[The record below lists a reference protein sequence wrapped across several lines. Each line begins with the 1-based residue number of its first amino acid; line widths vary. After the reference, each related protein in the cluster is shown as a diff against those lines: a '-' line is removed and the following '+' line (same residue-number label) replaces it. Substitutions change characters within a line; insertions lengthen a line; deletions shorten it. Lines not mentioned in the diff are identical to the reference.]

1 MLTRTEAAE
10 LVSTW
15 QSAGDKVIFTNG
27 CFDLLHRGHIEYLLS
42 AAALGDK
49 LIIGLNSDDS
59 VKKLKGNGRPLQ
71 SAVDRTAILQAL
83 TVVDTVVVFDEETPA
98 ELIAELQPDVLVK
111 GGDYQEEDIV
121 GRESVLAKGGE
132 IKIIPYVEG
141 ASTSNIISSILASK
155 SLD

>member
-1 MLTRTEAAE
+1 MLTRSEAAE

-15 QSAGDKVIFTNG
+15 QSVGHKVIFTNG
-27 CFDLLHRGHIEYLLS
+27 CFDLLHRGHIEYLQS

-59 VKKLKGNGRPLQ
+59 VSSLKGNTRPFQ
-71 SAVDRTAILQAL
+71 NEHDRAAILKAL
-83 TVVDTVVVFDEETPA
+83 SCVDAVVVFDEDTPR
-98 ELIAELQPDVLVK
+98 ELIGELLPDVLVK

-121 GRESVLAKGGE
+121 GRETVLAKGGE

>member
-1 MLTRTEAAE
+1 MLTRSEAAE

-15 QSAGDKVIFTNG
+15 QSVGHKVIFTNG
-27 CFDLLHRGHIEYLLS
+27 CFDLLHRGHIEYLQS

-59 VKKLKGNGRPLQ
+59 VSSLKGNTRPLQ
-71 SAVDRTAILQAL
+71 NEHDRAAILKAL
-83 TVVDTVVVFDEETPA
+83 SCVDAVVVFDEDTPR
-98 ELIAELQPDVLVK
+98 ELIGELLPDVLVK

-121 GRESVLAKGGE
+121 GRETVLAKGGE

>member
-1 MLTRTEAAE
+1 
-10 LVSTW
+10 
-15 QSAGDKVIFTNG
+15 
-27 CFDLLHRGHIEYLLS
+27 
-42 AAALGDK
+42 
-49 LIIGLNSDDS
+49 
-59 VKKLKGNGRPLQ
+59 
-71 SAVDRTAILQAL
+71 
-83 TVVDTVVVFDEETPA
+83 VVDTVVVFDEETPA

-121 GRESVLAKGGE
+121 GRETVLSKGGE

>member
-27 CFDLLHRGHIEYLLS
+27 CFDLLHRGHIEYLQS

-59 VKKLKGNGRPLQ
+59 VSK
-71 SAVDRTAILQAL
+71 
-83 TVVDTVVVFDEETPA
+83 
-98 ELIAELQPDVLVK
+98 VK
-111 GGDYQEEDIV
+111 GK
-121 GRESVLAKGGE
+121 S
-132 IKIIPYVEG
+132 IIIDD
-141 ASTSNIISSILASK
+141 SRISSIFN
-155 SLD
+155 

>member
-15 QSAGDKVIFTNG
+15 QSVGNKVIFTNG
-27 CFDLLHRGHIEYLLS
+27 CFDLLHRGHIEYLQS
-42 AAALGDK
+42 AATLGDK

-59 VKKLKGNGRPLQ
+59 VSSLKGNTRPLQ
-71 SAVDRTAILQAL
+71 NEHDRAAILKAL
-83 TVVDTVVVFDEETPA
+83 SCVDAVVVFDEDTPRGLIG
-98 ELIAELQPDVLVK
+98 ELLPDVLVK

-121 GRESVLAKGGE
+121 GRETVLAKGGE